1 MQILSPDDLEGYDYI
16 LTILG
21 SPKAQ
26 GRPRAAKKGK
36 FASVYEDKKDTQAK
50 QDLAVI
56 VQQNAPDE
64 LLDCPLRVDLH
75 FYFPRPKSHFGTGKN
90 SGTLKSSAPFHYTSK
105 PDRDNLDKLVLDAL
119 TGVFWRDDS
128 LVCRGWLQKEYSDKP
143 RTEIFIKIL
152 E

>member
-50 QDLAVI
+50 QD
-56 VQQNAPDE
+56 
-64 LLDCPLRVDLH
+64 
-75 FYFPRPKSHFGTGKN
+75 
-90 SGTLKSSAPFHYTSK
+90 
-105 PDRDNLDKLVLDAL
+105 
-119 TGVFWRDDS
+119 
-128 LVCRGWLQKEYSDKP
+128 
-143 RTEIFIKIL
+143 
-152 E
+152 